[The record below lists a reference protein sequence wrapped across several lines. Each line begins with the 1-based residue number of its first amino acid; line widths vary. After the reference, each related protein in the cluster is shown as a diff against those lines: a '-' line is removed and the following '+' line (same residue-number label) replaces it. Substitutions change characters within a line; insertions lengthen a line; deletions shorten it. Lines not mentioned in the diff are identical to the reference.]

1 MPTAPTP
8 PSFNVV
14 GSSGTNQLASAIGGQ
29 TQQPLK
35 AFVVSNDVTTSQ
47 ELERNIIS
55 NASIG

>member
-47 ELERNIIS
+47 ELERNIIT